1 MCRVLRNP
9 LSAVVTLILLLG
21 IPLNASADQ
30 ITLLATVDGITLTG
44 AGTLVNVSIAA
55 GTGDG
60 AVFQS
65 SGNPNENGTFTLG
78 AVAFTAGPNVTEQY
92 PAGANTQSF
101 SYLGSDGDSL
111 TGTLHWNF
119 IQDNTTNPRFF
130 GTMTVA
136 SRSGDPTFL
145 AAWAVG
151 AIVPVDFTTSA
162 LPLFLGLP
170 QTLDQLVAGERTAG
184 VGISSGEV
192 GTLSPVSL
200 PAALPLFVSGL
211 VGLGLLGW
219 RRKRKAVV
227 AG

>member
-1 MCRVLRNP
+1 
-9 LSAVVTLILLLG
+9 
-21 IPLNASADQ
+21 
-30 ITLLATVDGITLTG
+30 
-44 AGTLVNVSIAA
+44 
-55 GTGDG
+55 
-60 AVFQS
+60 
-65 SGNPNENGTFTLG
+65 
-78 AVAFTAGPNVTEQY
+78 
-92 PAGANTQSF
+92 
-101 SYLGSDGDSL
+101 
-111 TGTLHWNF
+111 
-119 IQDNTTNPRFF
+119 
-130 GTMTVA
+130 MTVA

-145 AAWAVG
+145 SAWAVG
-151 AIVPVDFTTSA
+151 AVAPVDFTTSA
-162 LPLFLGLP
+162 LPVFLGLP

>member
-1 MCRVLRNP
+1 
-9 LSAVVTLILLLG
+9 
-21 IPLNASADQ
+21 
-30 ITLLATVDGITLTG
+30 
-44 AGTLVNVSIAA
+44 
-55 GTGDG
+55 
-60 AVFQS
+60 
-65 SGNPNENGTFTLG
+65 
-78 AVAFTAGPNVTEQY
+78 
-92 PAGANTQSF
+92 
-101 SYLGSDGDSL
+101 
-111 TGTLHWNF
+111 
-119 IQDNTTNPRFF
+119 
-130 GTMTVA
+130 MTVA

-151 AIVPVDFTTSA
+151 AIVPVDFTTSV

>member
-1 MCRVLRNP
+1 MALRSP
-9 LSAVVTLILLLG
+9 EPGRS
-21 IPLNASADQ
+21 
-30 ITLLATVDGITLTG
+30 LTF
-44 AGTLVNVSIAA
+44 SIAA
-55 GTGDG
+55 GAGDG

-65 SGNPNENGTFTLG
+65 LGNPKNATFTLG

-92 PAGANTQSF
+92 PAGANAQSF

-145 AAWAVG
+145 SAWAVG

-162 LPLFLGLP
+162 H
-170 QTLDQLVAGERTAG
+170 R
-184 VGISSGEV
+184 SS
-192 GTLSPVSL
+192 
-200 PAALPLFVSGL
+200 
-211 VGLGLLGW
+211 
-219 RRKRKAVV
+219 
-227 AG
+227 

>member
-9 LSAVVTLILLLG
+9 LSAVVALILLLG

-65 SGNPNENGTFTLG
+65 LGNPNENGTFTLA
-78 AVAFTAGPNVTEQY
+78 AVAFAAGPNVTEQY

-130 GTMTVA
+130 GTMTVL
-136 SRSGDPTFL
+136 SRSGDATFL
-145 AAWAVG
+145 AAWALG
-151 AIVPVDFTTSA
+151 AIAPVDFTTSA
-162 LPLFLGLP
+162 IPGGGN
-170 QTLDQLVAGERTAG
+170 LDQLVAGERTAG

-192 GTLSPVSL
+192 GTLSPVPL
-200 PAALPLFVSGL
+200 PGALPFFAGGL
-211 VGLGLLGW
+211 VGLGLLAS
-219 RRKRKAVV
+219 RRKKAA

>member
-65 SGNPNENGTFTLG
+65 LGNPNENGTFTLG
-78 AVAFTAGPNVTEQY
+78 AVAFTAGPNLTEQY

-130 GTMTVA
+130 GTMTVL
-136 SRSGDPTFL
+136 SRSGDATFL
-145 AAWAVG
+145 AAWALG
-151 AIVPVDFTTSA
+151 AIAPVDFTTSA
-162 LPLFLGLP
+162 IPGGG
-170 QTLDQLVAGERTAG
+170 TLDQLVGGLRTAG

>member
-1 MCRVLRNP
+1 MIRKLM
-9 LSAVVTLILLLG
+9 LAGLASFGLLA
-21 IPLNASADQ
+21 IPQNAQADQ
-30 ITLLATVDGITLTG
+30 ITLFANVGGITLTG
-44 AGTLVNVSIAA
+44 TGTLVNVSVAA

-60 AVFQS
+60 AAFQS
-65 SGNPNENGTFTLG
+65 LGNPTESGNFTLG
-78 AVAFTAGPNVTEQY
+78 AVAFTAGPNAAEQY
-92 PAGANTQSF
+92 PAGANSESF
-101 SYLGSDGDSL
+101 SYLGTDGDLL

-119 IQDNTTNPRFF
+119 IQDNTTNPKFF

-136 SRSGDPTFL
+136 SRSGDATFL

>member
-1 MCRVLRNP
+1 MAPSSR
-9 LSAVVTLILLLG
+9 A
-21 IPLNASADQ
+21 
-30 ITLLATVDGITLTG
+30 LATRTR
-44 AGTLVNVSIAA
+44 
-55 GTGDG
+55 
-60 AVFQS
+60 
-65 SGNPNENGTFTLG
+65 
-78 AVAFTAGPNVTEQY
+78 TALSPWALGPNVTEQY

-136 SRSGDPTFL
+136 SRSGDPTYL

>member
-1 MCRVLRNP
+1 MIRKLM
-9 LSAVVTLILLLG
+9 LAGLASFGLLA
-21 IPLNASADQ
+21 IPQNAQADQ
-30 ITLLATVDGITLTG
+30 ITLFANVGGITLTG
-44 AGTLVNVSIAA
+44 TGTLVNVSVAA

-60 AVFQS
+60 AAFQS
-65 SGNPNENGTFTLG
+65 LGNPTESGNFTLG
-78 AVAFTAGPNVTEQY
+78 AVAFTAGPNAAEQY
-92 PAGANTQSF
+92 PAGANSESF
-101 SYLGSDGDSL
+101 SYLGTDGDLL

-162 LPLFLGLP
+162 IPGGG
-170 QTLDQLVAGERTAG
+170 TLDQLVAAEATTT

-192 GTLSPVSL
+192 GTLSPVPL
-200 PAALPLFVSGL
+200 PGALPLFATGL
-211 VGLGLLGW
+211 AGLGLLGW
-219 RRKRKAVV
+219 RRKKKA
-227 AG
+227 ASLNA

>member
-1 MCRVLRNP
+1 MIRKLM
-9 LSAVVTLILLLG
+9 LAGLASFGLLA
-21 IPLNASADQ
+21 IPQNAQADQ
-30 ITLLATVDGITLTG
+30 ITLFANVGGITLTG
-44 AGTLVNVSIAA
+44 TGTLVNVSVAA

-60 AVFQS
+60 AAFQS
-65 SGNPNENGTFTLG
+65 LGNPTESGNFTLG
-78 AVAFTAGPNVTEQY
+78 AVAFTAGPNAAEQY
-92 PAGANTQSF
+92 PAGANSESF

-119 IQDNTTNPRFF
+119 IQDNTTNPTFF